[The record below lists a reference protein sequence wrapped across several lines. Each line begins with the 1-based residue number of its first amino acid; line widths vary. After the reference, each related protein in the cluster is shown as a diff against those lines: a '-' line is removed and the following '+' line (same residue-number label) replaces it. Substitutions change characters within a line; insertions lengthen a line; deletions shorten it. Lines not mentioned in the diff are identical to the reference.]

1 MGCHGRGRCAVW
13 HTSHSKPEAAG
24 SGSSDGDGADR
35 FLQSFVDAYILGL
48 ADHCLPVTASTFPQ
62 V

>member
-1 MGCHGRGRCAVW
+1 MLKRSLSNVAFNFNLR
-13 HTSHSKPEAAG
+13 
-24 SGSSDGDGADR
+24 R
-35 FLQSFVDAYILGL
+35 YILGL